1 MTFRNSWISWHFYP
15 QNKNISDL
23 LKFLRNQVKK
33 YGLIYGCYL
42 FKKVPLF
49 PLSHPKRTK
58 TNNLFYIDIT
68 IAITLQNTIIKCYNV
83 VKLSKTDM
91 VTRIQVISHQE
102 VSMNSKSTLGM
113 HITDTE
119 INIVRNDLWNVFPTG
134 CYPVKIYGIVK
145 VHKLQIYNVD
155 ELA

>member
-1 MTFRNSWISWHFYP
+1 
-15 QNKNISDL
+15 
-23 LKFLRNQVKK
+23 
-33 YGLIYGCYL
+33 
-42 FKKVPLF
+42 
-49 PLSHPKRTK
+49 
-58 TNNLFYIDIT
+58 
-68 IAITLQNTIIKCYNV
+68 
-83 VKLSKTDM
+83 
-91 VTRIQVISHQE
+91 
-102 VSMNSKSTLGM
+102 MNSKSTLGM